1 MQSREAANSTLD
13 YMTKSRSSLANS
25 IRIVFALL
33 FLCLFGVWPAFAT
46 DGIYTKFG
54 LDLGYAGRIG
64 YMGGTTP
71 EWAIYVYGAGTS
83 SSRFNALD
91 ISSPPNATGL
101 QVDGDIALAGVYST
115 LTVSGHTSI
124 SGGDRFEQM
133 TSTESINSTGTITG
147 SRFSS
152 TTINTQLNSGVTSL
166 KNVSIT
172 AAGLTASADSPT
184 SINIG
189 KNQSMIFD
197 NTAFS
202 GKYVMNLSSF
212 VMGGNNGNGGTLT
225 LKGAAGSAFVL
236 NISGAFSLAG
246 NAKILLMGGL
256 TVSDVL
262 FNVTGSNST
271 FSIGG
276 DALFNGTLLAYNKS
290 GAQRTLTISGHNTQ
304 INGEL
309 LANKIQLQSGA
320 HVKKPK
326 EKSKDDDD
334 DDDYAASNSMM
345 PARASTK

>member
-1 MQSREAANSTLD
+1 MREAERRLTQLE
-13 YMTKSRSSLANS
+13 YMTKSRPSLANS
-25 IRIVFALL
+25 MRIVFASL
-33 FLCLFGVWPAFAT
+33 FLCLFGALPAFAT

-71 EWAIYVYGAGTS
+71 EWAIYVYGAGTA

-101 QVDGDIALAGVYST
+101 QVDGNIALAGVYST

-124 SGGDRFEQM
+124 NGDRYEQT

-152 TTINTQLNSGVTSL
+152 AMINSQLNSGVTSL
-166 KNVSIT
+166 KKVSHD
-172 AAGLTASADSPT
+172 AAALTATADSPT
-184 SINIG
+184 SLNIG
-189 KNQSMIFD
+189 KNQSRIFD
-197 NTAFS
+197 NTPFG

-212 VMGGNNGNGGTLT
+212 VMGGGGTLT
-225 LKGAAGSAFVL
+225 LNGAANSAFVL
-236 NISGAFSLAG
+236 NISGAFNLG
-246 NAKILLMGGL
+246 GQAKISLTGGL

-276 DALFNGTLLAYNKS
+276 DALFNGTLLAYNSS
-290 GAQRTLTISGHNTQ
+290 GAQRTLTITGHNTQ

-309 LANKIQLQSGA
+309 LANRILLQSGA

-326 EKSKDDDD
+326 EKSKEKDDDVV
-334 DDDYAASNSMM
+334 ASNSLLRGRTS
-345 PARASTK
+345 AK

>member
-1 MQSREAANSTLD
+1 MKKAR
-13 YMTKSRSSLANS
+13 RSLANS
-25 IRIVFALL
+25 IRIVFAPLL
-33 FLCLFGVWPAFAT
+33 LCLFGALPAFAT

-64 YMGGTTP
+64 YPGP

-91 ISSPPNATGL
+91 ISAPPAATGL

-124 SGGDRFEQM
+124 NGDRYEQL

-152 TTINTQLNSGVTSL
+152 PAINSQLNSGVTSL
-166 KNVSIT
+166 KNVSMT
-172 AAGLTASADSPT
+172 AAGLAATTGSPT
-184 SINIG
+184 SLNIG
-189 KNQSMIFD
+189 KNQSRIFD
-197 NTAFS
+197 NTPFG

-212 VMGGNNGNGGTLT
+212 VMGGGGNNGTAGTLT
-225 LKGAAGSAFVL
+225 LNGAAGSAFVL
-236 NISGAFSLAG
+236 NISGAFNIG
-246 NAKILLMGGL
+246 GGAKILLTGGL

-271 FSIGG
+271 FTING

-309 LANKIQLQSGA
+309 LANRIQLQSGA

-334 DDDYAASNSMM
+334 DDDSASSNSMM
-345 PARASTK
+345 FARAGTK

>member
-1 MQSREAANSTLD
+1 MKTR
-13 YMTKSRSSLANS
+13 RSLANS
-25 IRIVFALL
+25 IQFLFFSLL
-33 FLCLFGVWPAFAT
+33 VSLFSTLPAFAT
-46 DGIYTKFG
+46 DGIYNKFN

-71 EWAIYVYGAGTS
+71 EFAIYTYGAGTS
-83 SSRFNALD
+83 SSRFNALN
-91 ISSPPNATGL
+91 ISAPPDATGL

-124 SGGDRFEQM
+124 NGDRYEQT
-133 TSTESINSTGTITG
+133 TSTESINSNGTITG

-152 TTINTQLNSGVTSL
+152 TAINSQLNSGVTSL
-166 KNVSIT
+166 KNVSMT
-172 AAGLTASADSPT
+172 AAGLTATSGSPT
-184 SINIG
+184 SLNIG
-189 KNQSMIFD
+189 KNQSRIFD
-197 NTAFS
+197 NTPFG
-202 GKYVMNLSSF
+202 GKYVMNLTDF
-212 VMGGNNGNGGTLT
+212 VMGGGGNNGNAGTLT

-236 NISGAFSLAG
+236 NISGAFDLG
-246 NAKILLMGGL
+246 GQAKILLTGGL

-290 GAQRTLTISGHNTQ
+290 GAQRTLEISGHNTQ

-309 LANKIQLQSGA
+309 LANKINLQSGA

-326 EKSKDDDD
+326 EKSKHKDDDD
-334 DDDYAASNSMM
+334 EGDH
-345 PARASTK
+345 R